1 MLFGDQNR
9 YNETKGCD
17 SVSQT
22 LVVSRTLV
30 DKDSLV

>member
-9 YNETKGCD
+9 YNETKDCNSD
-17 SVSQT
+17 
-22 LVVSRTLV
+22 SRTLV